1 MSVSPPGEG
10 SLRLPGGE
18 VNPAYLKLDLFCR
31 GMTIDGSAS
40 VDEDGRPIL
49 RTRAGLGSGLEV
61 VIPPDFYTNVPV
73 LEPWARRSP
82 YRLHKEDGRYLLR
95 LDGEFITEVTLPS
108 EPRFY
113 GQRTSSGKVMS
124 SIGVLQGTYLGIYPG
139 EVCHFWR
146 TRPRSNCH
154 FCSVGLNLGE
164 GDAAEKTVRDVL
176 ETVQAARREV
186 GITFVHFN
194 TGYCEG
200 DTYLDSVERFVR
212 AVVQETGL
220 LVGVQ
225 CPPHPD
231 LGRYDRLR
239 TLGVNNVSFCL
250 ELWDPERFREVCPG
264 KSRTIG
270 QQRYFEAIRY
280 CARLFDTTNG
290 EIVAGLEPPEKTIE
304 AIDWITE
311 VGAVPTVC
319 VFRPVVGCDY
329 AEVAPPRT
337 EEMVPVFA
345 RLYEACMERGL
356 PIGIAPNV
364 KVSIVLLPGECRWLS
379 ARRDGF
385 RWRRL
390 KLAALRRGFALYFRT
405 RLRSHSRSARRGVP
419 VCPVGRT
426 EEPG

>member
-1 MSVSPPGEG
+1 MSASHPGSV
-10 SLRLPGGE
+10 SLRLPDGQ

-31 GMTIDGSAS
+31 GMTIDESAS
-40 VDEDGRPIL
+40 VEEDGRPIL

-61 VIPPDFYTNVPV
+61 VIPPDLYTNVPV
-73 LEPWARRSP
+73 VEPWARRSP
-82 YRLHKEDGRYLLR
+82 YRLHKEDGRYVIR
-95 LDGEFITEVTLPS
+95 LEGEFVTEVTLPRR
-108 EPRFY
+108 PRFY
-113 GQRTSSGKVMS
+113 DRLTSSGKVMS

-154 FCSVGLNLGE
+154 FCSVGLNVGDR
-164 GDAAEKTVRDVL
+164 DAAEKSVQDVL
-176 ETVQAARREV
+176 ETVRAAQEEV

-194 TGYCEG
+194 TGYYEG
-200 DTYLDSVERFVR
+200 DTYLDAVEPFVR

-231 LGRYDRLR
+231 LSRYDRLR
-239 TLGVNNVSFCL
+239 ELGVNNVSFCF

-264 KSRTIG
+264 KARTIG
-270 QQRYFEAIRY
+270 QERYFEAIKY

-290 EIVAGLEPPEKTIE
+290 EIIAGLEPPEKTIE

-329 AEVAPPRT
+329 AEVPPPRT

-356 PIGIAPNV
+356 PIGIAPGV
-364 KVSIVLLPGECRWLS
+364 KVSIVLLPEECRWLS
-379 ARRDGF
+379 TRAGGF
-385 RWRRL
+385 RWQRL
-390 KLAALRRGFALYFRT
+390 KLAAMRRGFGLYFRA
-405 RLRSHSRSARRGVP
+405 RLWSHRRRRERTAAAG
-419 VCPVGRT
+419 PVGRAA
-426 EEPG
+426 ESG